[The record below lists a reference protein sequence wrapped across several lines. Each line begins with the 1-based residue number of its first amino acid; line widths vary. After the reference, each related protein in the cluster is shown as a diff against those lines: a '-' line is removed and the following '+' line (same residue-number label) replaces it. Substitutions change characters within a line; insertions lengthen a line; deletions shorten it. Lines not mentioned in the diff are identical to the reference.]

1 MSDQLHVC
9 FVCTGNICRSPMAQN
24 IFRSA
29 IDDAGLSDRVRVTSR
44 GTSSWH
50 VGEPADNRART
61 ELLAHGYSDAHTA
74 AHLAPDDFDADLL
87 VAMDSGHAKDL
98 ERKRL
103 GARVRLLRDTG
114 NTLCDPATTSTSP
127 TRTTGHRETSRSP
140 VNRSRRPFRA
150 CWPGST
156 IAWAA
161 VSRRGV
167 EQRPAQ
173 PTSAGT
179 SVPLSHACAAN
190 LPPTWV
196 DCPGRGGRG
205 IRGAVF
211 FHPRSV
217 AAG

>member
-1 MSDQLHVC
+1 
-9 FVCTGNICRSPMAQN
+9 MAQN

-114 NTLCDPATTSTSP
+114 NTLCDPVTGLGVPVIDRHALGDDLDVADPYYGTQGDFAL
-127 TRTTGHRETSRSP
+127 TRQQIE
-140 VNRSRRPFRA
+140 
-150 CWPGST
+150 
-156 IAWAA
+156 AA
-161 VSRRGV
+161 VPGML
-167 EQRPAQ
+167 A
-173 PTSAGT
+173 
-179 SVPLSHACAAN
+179 
-190 LPPTWV
+190 WV
-196 DCPGRGGRG
+196 NDRLG
-205 IRGAVF
+205 
-211 FHPRSV
+211 SS
-217 AAG
+217 

>member
-103 GARVRLLRDTG
+103 GDRVRLLRSF
-114 NTLCDPATTSTSP
+114 DPDAGDDLDVADPYYGTQGDFAL
-127 TRTTGHRETSRSP
+127 TRQQIE
-140 VNRSRRPFRA
+140 
-150 CWPGST
+150 
-156 IAWAA
+156 AA
-161 VSRRGV
+161 VPGML
-167 EQRPAQ
+167 A
-173 PTSAGT
+173 
-179 SVPLSHACAAN
+179 
-190 LPPTWV
+190 WV
-196 DCPGRGGRG
+196 NDRLGNR
-205 IRGAVF
+205 
-211 FHPRSV
+211 
-217 AAG
+217 